1 MANHHQQIKQLLT
14 RGVEEI
20 FIKKHLEAR
29 LSRGD
34 KLRVKFGIDPTGPSI
49 HIGRAA
55 TLWKLKEFQDL
66 GHKLVV
72 IIGDFTAQIGDPSD
86 KLAKRPMLSAAQI
99 EQNLVSYKQQLGQIL
114 DTKKVEWRHNQEWL
128 NKMDLQRLAQ
138 LAESFSV
145 QQMLARRNFK
155 ERWQKGSD
163 ISLRELLY
171 PLLQGYDSVMVKA
184 DVELGGFDQLFNL
197 QAGRVIQPLYK
208 QPPQDIMVT
217 QMLTGTDGRKMST
230 SWGNV
235 IAITDE
241 PAAMYGKAMS
251 VKDEL
256 IGQYLLL
263 AIRLDTGQAEELL
276 KKLKQGANPRDIK
289 KVLAFELV
297 KLYHG
302 ARAAVLAAADFTS
315 IHEQNKL
322 PAKMVAQKISQLRP
336 GQTIIELLVY
346 LKLTD
351 SKAAAR
357 RLVEQK
363 GVKLNQVAVKDWRIK
378 PVIKTGDVI
387 QVGNRKF
394 IKII

>member
-1 MANHHQQIKQLLT
+1 MANQHQQITQLLN

-20 FIKKHLEAR
+20 FVKKHLEAR
-29 LSRGD
+29 LLKGD

-66 GHKLVV
+66 GHKIV
-72 IIGDFTAQIGDPSD
+72 IIIGGFTAQIGDPSD
-86 KLAKRPMLSAAQI
+86 KLSKRPMLLPAQI
-99 EQNLVSYKQQLGQIL
+99 ERNLKNYQQQLGRIL
-114 DTKKVEWRHNQEWL
+114 DIKKVEWWDNREWL
-128 NKMDLQRLAQ
+128 DTMDLQRLAR

-155 ERWQKGSD
+155 ERWRQGSD

-197 QAGRVIQPLYK
+197 QAGRIVQPLYE
-208 QPPQDIMVT
+208 QPPQDIVAT

-241 PAAMYGKAMS
+241 PIAMYGKTMS
-251 VKDEL
+251 IKDEL

-263 AIRLDTGQAEELL
+263 ATRLAAGEVEELL
-276 KKLKQGANPRDIK
+276 KKLKQGINPRDIK

-302 ARAAVLAAADFTS
+302 APAATLAAADFTS

-322 PAKMVAQKISQLRP
+322 PVQMATHKISLLKTK
-336 GQTIIELLVY
+336 QTVIELLVY
-346 LKLTD
+346 LKLAD

-363 GVKLNQVAVKDWRIK
+363 GVKLNQAVVKDWQIR
-378 PVIKTGDVI
+378 PVIKSGDVI
-387 QVGNRKF
+387 QAGNRKF

>member
-99 EQNLVSYKQQLGQIL
+99 EQNLVSYKQQLGRIL

-263 AIRLDTGQAEELL
+263 AARLDTGQAEELL

-322 PAKMVAQKISQLRP
+322 PAKMVAQKISRLRP
-336 GQTIIELLVY
+336 GQTIVELLVY